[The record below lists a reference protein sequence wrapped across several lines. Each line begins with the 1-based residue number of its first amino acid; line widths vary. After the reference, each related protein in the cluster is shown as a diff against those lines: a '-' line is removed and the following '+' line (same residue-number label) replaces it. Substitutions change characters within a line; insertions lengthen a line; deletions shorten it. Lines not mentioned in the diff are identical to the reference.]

1 MRRRGSQWYGNLLL
15 GDYGILIFLSIFRG
29 IEIFRPTLC
38 QVFPGRCIDIR
49 EPGC

>member
-29 IEIFRPTLC
+29 IEIFRPYN
-38 QVFPGRCIDIR
+38 IY
-49 EPGC
+49 